1 MKRIFTLLL
10 AVAVCAA
17 CSDDDPQGPV
27 ICPEYHLPTLSFEA
41 SEGWKDLAGGAV
53 VPGDI
58 TMSGAA
64 VSDVYHDVF
73 WFKSVAGYE
82 EYLSGGNYNG
92 MLATSADGDVRIG
105 TSFSSSDYGEFWGG
119 FVFSSSFGT
128 SAAEF
133 SYSDQFTVRAERG
146 AGDSETCLVGYC
158 DDYSGGYALPTIEF
172 ARAHTVCHCYL
183 ANTELT
189 YTYVPMNVEPAAYRY
204 RVIVTG
210 YLGDTE
216 TGRVATTL
224 IDGAQRLSGWQFVD
238 LSGLGRVDRLVFT
251 TETNDCNAYGPVAP
265 AYFAVDEIGF
275 IAD

>member
-27 ICPEYHLPTLSFEA
+27 ICPEYHLSTLSFET
-41 SEGWKDLAGGAV
+41 SEGWKDLAGGDV

-64 VSDVYHDVF
+64 VSETYRDVF
-73 WFKSVAGYE
+73 WFKSVAGYADR
-82 EYLSGGNYNG
+82 LADGSYNG
-92 MLATSADGDVRIG
+92 LLCTSADGGVRIG

-119 FVFSSSFGT
+119 FVVSAGFGT

-133 SYSDQFTVRAERG
+133 SYSDQFTVRAVRG
-146 AGDSETCLVGYC
+146 ACGSETCLVGYC
-158 DDYSGGYALPTIEF
+158 DEYSGGYAIPTLEF
-172 ARAHTVCHCYL
+172 AEPRTVCHCFL

-189 YTYVPMNVEPAAYRY
+189 YTYVPQQVAPSAYRY
-204 RVIVTG
+204 EVIVTG
-210 YLGDTE
+210 YLGE
-216 TGRVATTL
+216 TPTGQVAAAL
-224 IDGAQRLSGWQFVD
+224 ADGASRASDWQFVD

-251 TETNDCNAYGPVAP
+251 TSTNDCNAYGPVAP
-265 AYFAVDEIGF
+265 AYFPGDEIGF
-275 IAD
+275 AD